1 MTTPAKKYQNVSY
14 HELQAYSQHNPNRSC
29 ILPSIDGVNVPLKEE
44 HGVSSDFMGLIGYAA
59 TNLTPASILSVMA
72 CIADPGYYS
81 LLPQNVRTQHIIDLS
96 TKLQEQT
103 DNLKNT
109 SLSRKRKKIYDLIGA
124 AYNGSAF
131 QDKDYLD
138 LYHGLAHM
146 NQLQFI
152 LLKETVQ
159 DAIEEGK
166 IGTDENGTGVNGTGV
181 NGTGVNGTGVN
192 GTGVKGEIIFSS
204 DPSNWTRDYPV
215 WVADYRGRWVAISE
229 ENTLLH
235 PLVGEWLA
243 SMEQKAWIIQ
253 WHEVDGTKT
262 ELVEKLSAMPGW
274 QETDKKHLKE
284 VLALRLGRANAMKL
298 FTSWA

>member
-14 HELQAYSQHNPNRSC
+14 NELLAYSQHNPNRSC
-29 ILPSIDGVNVPLKEE
+29 TLSSIDVVPLKEE

-109 SLSRKRKKIYDLIGA
+109 SLLRKRKKIYDLIGA

-166 IGTDENGTGVNGTGV
+166 TGEVYKGTDEKSTE
-181 NGTGVNGTGVN
+181 
-192 GTGVKGEIIFSS
+192 VKGEIIFSS
-204 DPSNWTRDYPV
+204 DPSNWKRDYPV

-229 ENTLLH
+229 ESTPLH
-235 PLVGEWLA
+235 PLVGEWLTA
-243 SMEQKAWIIQ
+243 MEQKAWIIQ

-274 QETDKKHLKE
+274 QETDKKHLKD

>member
-14 HELQAYSQHNPNRSC
+14 HELQAYSQHNPNRSSV
-29 ILPSIDGVNVPLKEE
+29 LPSIDGVNVPLKEE

-81 LLPQNVRTQHIIDLS
+81 LLPQNIRTQHIIDLS

-152 LLKETVQ
+152 LVKETVQ

-166 IGTDENGTGVNGTGV
+166 TGTDEKSTE
-181 NGTGVNGTGVN
+181 
-192 GTGVKGEIIFSS
+192 VKGEIIFSS

>member
-81 LLPQNVRTQHIIDLS
+81 LLPQNIRTQHIIDLS

-152 LLKETVQ
+152 LVKETVQ

-166 IGTDENGTGVNGTGV
+166 TGTDEKSTE
-181 NGTGVNGTGVN
+181 
-192 GTGVKGEIIFSS
+192 VKGEIIFSS

>member
-14 HELQAYSQHNPNRSC
+14 HELQAYSQHNPNRSSV
-29 ILPSIDGVNVPLKEE
+29 LPSIDGVNVPLKEE

-152 LLKETVQ
+152 LVKETVQ
-159 DAIEEGK
+159 DAIEGGK
-166 IGTDENGTGVNGTGV
+166 TCTDEKSTEVKGTD
-181 NGTGVNGTGVN
+181 
-192 GTGVKGEIIFSS
+192 VKGEIIFSS

-262 ELVEKLSAMPGW
+262 ELVEKLSVMPGW

>member
-14 HELQAYSQHNPNRSC
+14 NELLAYSQHNPNRSSV
-29 ILPSIDGVNVPLKEE
+29 LPSFDGVNVPLKEE

-109 SLSRKRKKIYDLIGA
+109 SLLRKRKKIYDLIGA

-166 IGTDENGTGVNGTGV
+166 TGEVYKGTDEKSTE
-181 NGTGVNGTGVN
+181 
-192 GTGVKGEIIFSS
+192 VKGEIIFSS
-204 DPSNWTRDYPV
+204 DPSNWKRDYPV

-229 ENTLLH
+229 ESTPLH
-235 PLVGEWLA
+235 PLVGEWLTA
-243 SMEQKAWIIQ
+243 MEQKAWIIQ

-274 QETDKKHLKE
+274 QETDKKHLKD

-298 FTSWA
+298 FTSWV

>member
-14 HELQAYSQHNPNRSC
+14 NELLSYSHHNPNRSC
-29 ILPSIDGVNVPLKEE
+29 VLPSIDGLNVPLKEE
-44 HGVSSDFMGLIGYAA
+44 HGETPDFMGLIGYAA

-109 SLSRKRKKIYDLIGA
+109 SLLRKRKKIYDLIGA

-166 IGTDENGTGVNGTGV
+166 TGEVYKGTDEKSTE
-181 NGTGVNGTGVN
+181 
-192 GTGVKGEIIFSS
+192 VKGEIIFSS
-204 DPSNWTRDYPV
+204 DPSNWKRDYPV

-229 ENTLLH
+229 ESTPLH
-235 PLVGEWLA
+235 PLVGEWLTA
-243 SMEQKAWIIQ
+243 MEQKAWIIQ

-262 ELVEKLSAMPGW
+262 ELVEKLSVMPGW

-284 VLALRLGRANAMKL
+284 VLALRLGRANAMKV
-298 FTSWA
+298 FTSWV

>member
-14 HELQAYSQHNPNRSC
+14 NELINYSQHNPNRSSL
-29 ILPSIDGVNVPLKEE
+29 LPSFDGVNVPLKEE

-152 LLKETVQ
+152 LVKETVQ
-159 DAIEEGK
+159 DSIEEGK
-166 IGTDENGTGVNGTGV
+166 TGEVYKGADEKSTE
-181 NGTGVNGTGVN
+181 
-192 GTGVKGEIIFSS
+192 VKGEIIFSS
-204 DPSNWTRDYPV
+204 DPSNWKREYPV

-229 ENTLLH
+229 ETAPLH

-243 SMEQKAWIIQ
+243 AMEQKTWIIQ
-253 WHEVDGTKT
+253 WHEVDETKT
-262 ELVEKLSAMPGW
+262 ELVEKLSVMPGW

-298 FTSWA
+298 FTSWV

>member
-14 HELQAYSQHNPNRSC
+14 NELLAYSQHNPNRSSV
-29 ILPSIDGVNVPLKEE
+29 LPSFDGVNVPLKEE

-109 SLSRKRKKIYDLIGA
+109 SLLRKRKKIYDLIGA

-166 IGTDENGTGVNGTGV
+166 TGEVYKGTDEKSTE
-181 NGTGVNGTGVN
+181 
-192 GTGVKGEIIFSS
+192 VKGEIIFSS
-204 DPSNWTRDYPV
+204 DPSNWKRDYPV

-229 ENTLLH
+229 ETTPLH

-243 SMEQKAWIIQ
+243 AMEQKAWLIQ

-274 QETDKKHLKE
+274 QETDKKHLKD

-298 FTSWA
+298 FTSWV

>member
-14 HELQAYSQHNPNRSC
+14 NELLAYSQHNPNRSSL
-29 ILPSIDGVNVPLKEE
+29 LPSFDGVNVPLKEE

-109 SLSRKRKKIYDLIGA
+109 SLLRKRKKIYDLIGA

-166 IGTDENGTGVNGTGV
+166 TGEVYKGTDEKSTE
-181 NGTGVNGTGVN
+181 
-192 GTGVKGEIIFSS
+192 VKGEIIFSS
-204 DPSNWTRDYPV
+204 DPSNWKRDYPV

-229 ENTLLH
+229 ESTPLH
-235 PLVGEWLA
+235 PLVGEWLTA
-243 SMEQKAWIIQ
+243 MEQKAWIIQ

-274 QETDKKHLKE
+274 QETDKKHLKD

-298 FTSWA
+298 FTSWV

>member
-14 HELQAYSQHNPNRSC
+14 NELINYSQHNPNRSSL
-29 ILPSIDGVNVPLKEE
+29 LPSFDGVNVPLKEE

-109 SLSRKRKKIYDLIGA
+109 SLLRKRKKIYDLIGA

-166 IGTDENGTGVNGTGV
+166 TGEVYKGTDEKSTE
-181 NGTGVNGTGVN
+181 
-192 GTGVKGEIIFSS
+192 VKGEIIFSS
-204 DPSNWTRDYPV
+204 DPSNWKRDYPV

-229 ENTLLH
+229 ESTPLH
-235 PLVGEWLA
+235 PLVGEWLTA
-243 SMEQKAWIIQ
+243 MEQKAWIIQ

-274 QETDKKHLKE
+274 QETDKKHLKD

-298 FTSWA
+298 FTSWV

>member
-14 HELQAYSQHNPNRSC
+14 NELLAYSQHNPNRSSV
-29 ILPSIDGVNVPLKEE
+29 LPSFDGVNVPLKEE
-44 HGVSSDFMGLIGYAA
+44 YGVSSDFMGLIGYAA

-109 SLSRKRKKIYDLIGA
+109 SLLRKRKKIYDLIGA

-166 IGTDENGTGVNGTGV
+166 TGEVYKGTDEKSTE
-181 NGTGVNGTGVN
+181 
-192 GTGVKGEIIFSS
+192 VKGEIIFSS
-204 DPSNWTRDYPV
+204 DPSNWKRDNPV

-229 ENTLLH
+229 ESTPLH
-235 PLVGEWLA
+235 PLVGEWLTA
-243 SMEQKAWIIQ
+243 MEQKAWIIQ

-274 QETDKKHLKE
+274 QETDKKHLKD

-298 FTSWA
+298 FTSWV

>member
-14 HELQAYSQHNPNRSC
+14 NELLSYSQHNPNRSC
-29 ILPSIDGVNVPLKEE
+29 LLPSIDTLKVSEE
-44 HGVSSDFMGLIGYAA
+44 HVITSDFMGLVGYASI
-59 TNLTPASILSVMA
+59 NLTPASILSVMA
-72 CIADPGYYS
+72 CIADTGYYS

-124 AYNGSAF
+124 AYNGTTF

-166 IGTDENGTGVNGTGV
+166 IGTGEKSTNETGTE
-181 NGTGVNGTGVN
+181 
-192 GTGVKGEIIFSS
+192 VKGEIIFSS
-204 DPSNWTRDYPV
+204 DPSNWKQEYPV
-215 WVADYRGRWVAISE
+215 WVADYRGRWVATSE
-229 ENTLLH
+229 ENTPLH
-235 PLVGEWLA
+235 PLVGEWLIA
-243 SMEQKAWIIQ
+243 MEQKAWFIQ

-262 ELVEKLSAMPGW
+262 EIVEKLSVMPGW
-274 QETDKKHLKE
+274 QETDKKHLKD
-284 VLALRLGRANAMKL
+284 VLALRLGRANAMKV
-298 FTSWA
+298 FTSWS

>member
-1 MTTPAKKYQNVSY
+1 MTTPKKYQNVSY
-14 HELQAYSQHNPNRSC
+14 NELITYSQHNPNRSC
-29 ILPSIDGVNVPLKEE
+29 LLSSIDTLKISDE
-44 HGVSSDFMGLIGYAA
+44 HGVLDFMGLIGYAA

-159 DAIEEGK
+159 DIIEGK
-166 IGTDENGTGVNGTGV
+166 TDTLQKGTDVKGTDVKGTD
-181 NGTGVNGTGVN
+181 
-192 GTGVKGEIIFSS
+192 VKGEIIFSS
-204 DPSNWTRDYPV
+204 DPSNWSREYPV

-229 ENTLLH
+229 EGTPLH
-235 PLVGEWLA
+235 PLLKEWLA
-243 SMEQKAWIIQ
+243 TMEQKAWIIQ

-274 QETDKKHLKE
+274 QETDKKHLKD
-284 VLALRLGRANAMKL
+284 VLALRLGRANAMKV
-298 FTSWA
+298 FTSWS

>member
-14 HELQAYSQHNPNRSC
+14 NELLAYSQHNPNRSSV
-29 ILPSIDGVNVPLKEE
+29 LPSFDGVNVPLKEE
-44 HGVSSDFMGLIGYAA
+44 YGVSYDFMGLIGYAA

-109 SLSRKRKKIYDLIGA
+109 SLLRKRKKIYDLIGA

-166 IGTDENGTGVNGTGV
+166 TGEVYKGTDEKSTE
-181 NGTGVNGTGVN
+181 
-192 GTGVKGEIIFSS
+192 VKGEIIFSS
-204 DPSNWTRDYPV
+204 DPSNWKRDYPV

-229 ENTLLH
+229 ESTPLH
-235 PLVGEWLA
+235 PLVGEWLTA
-243 SMEQKAWIIQ
+243 MEQKAWIIQ

-274 QETDKKHLKE
+274 QETDKKHLKD

-298 FTSWA
+298 FTSWV

>member
-14 HELQAYSQHNPNRSC
+14 NELLAYSQHNPNRSSV
-29 ILPSIDGVNVPLKEE
+29 LPSFDGVNVPLKEE
-44 HGVSSDFMGLIGYAA
+44 YGVSSDFMGLIGYAA

-109 SLSRKRKKIYDLIGA
+109 SLLRKRKKIYDLIGA

-166 IGTDENGTGVNGTGV
+166 TGEVYKGTDEKSTE
-181 NGTGVNGTGVN
+181 
-192 GTGVKGEIIFSS
+192 VKGEIIFSS
-204 DPSNWTRDYPV
+204 DPSNWKRDYPV

-229 ENTLLH
+229 ESTPLH
-235 PLVGEWLA
+235 PLVGEWLTA
-243 SMEQKAWIIQ
+243 MEQKAWIIQ

-274 QETDKKHLKE
+274 QETDKKHLKD

-298 FTSWA
+298 FTSWV

>member
-14 HELQAYSQHNPNRSC
+14 NELLSYSHHNPNRSC
-29 ILPSIDGVNVPLKEE
+29 VLPSIDGLNVPLKEE
-44 HGVSSDFMGLIGYAA
+44 HGETPDFMGLIGYAA

-109 SLSRKRKKIYDLIGA
+109 SLLRKRKKIYDLIGA

-159 DAIEEGK
+159 DSIEGGK
-166 IGTDENGTGVNGTGV
+166 TETGEKGTNTD
-181 NGTGVNGTGVN
+181 
-192 GTGVKGEIIFSS
+192 VKGEIVFSS
-204 DPSNWTRDYPV
+204 DPSNWKQEYPV

-229 ENTLLH
+229 EATPLH
-235 PLVGEWLA
+235 SLVGEWLI
-243 SMEQKAWIIQ
+243 SMEQKSWIIQ

-262 ELVEKLSAMPGW
+262 ELVEKLSVMPGW

-284 VLALRLGRANAMKL
+284 VLAFRLGRANAMKV
-298 FTSWA
+298 FTSWS

>member
-1 MTTPAKKYQNVSY
+1 
-14 HELQAYSQHNPNRSC
+14 
-29 ILPSIDGVNVPLKEE
+29 
-44 HGVSSDFMGLIGYAA
+44 
-59 TNLTPASILSVMA
+59 MA

-152 LLKETVQ
+152 LVKETVQ
-159 DAIEEGK
+159 DAIEGGK
-166 IGTDENGTGVNGTGV
+166 TCTDVNGTDV
-181 NGTGVNGTGVN
+181 NGTE
-192 GTGVKGEIIFSS
+192 VKGEIIFSS

-229 ENTLLH
+229 ETTPLH

-243 SMEQKAWIIQ
+243 SMEQKAWFIQ

>member
-29 ILPSIDGVNVPLKEE
+29 VLPSIDGVNVPLKEE

-152 LLKETVQ
+152 LVKETVQ

-166 IGTDENGTGVNGTGV
+166 TGTDVKGTGVKGTDV
-181 NGTGVNGTGVN
+181 KGTE
-192 GTGVKGEIIFSS
+192 VKGEIIFSS
-204 DPSNWTRDYPV
+204 DPSNWKHEYPV

-262 ELVEKLSAMPGW
+262 ELVEKLSVMPGW